1 MLHINIK
8 QSLGEQ
14 LYAEA
19 RLEHQESTKPLFKD
33 SYRIVKYA
41 ASPSTWVDARG
52 QGHKSSLSL
61 RHSVT
66 IKQRKKCEL
75 SL

>member
-1 MLHINIK
+1 MLYINIK
-8 QSLGEQ
+8 ESLGQ
-14 LYAEA
+14 LLYAEA

-33 SYRIVKYA
+33 SNRIVTHA